1 MIDRIFFAALTF
13 CLLIAG
19 TLAIGAAMLGVDQ
32 RSVAA
37 RGVPATI
44 RVVQLE
50 PVVITA
56 KRLAPNTV
64 VAQTGSAE
72 HAASRVQ

>member
-19 TLAIGAAMLGVDQ
+19 TLAIGVAMFGEA
-32 RSVAA
+32 RSASA
-37 RGVPATI
+37 QA

-50 PVVITA
+50 RVVVVG
-56 KRLAPNTV
+56 KRAAAASA
-64 VAQTGSAE
+64 VAQASATRPG
-72 HAASRVQ
+72 A